1 MQLTGQRI
9 LLREFSNS
17 DVAALAAIHADPRAL
32 RYYAPEVGTLEH
44 TQMLVDM
51 FVQWANENPRDNFQ
65 LAIVDRESDALV
77 GSCGVRSKGCVSG
90 RAEFGIGIGS
100 AWWGKGIAQEAARII
115 LGFGFSELDLNE
127 VYGVTVSA
135 NTAVSKFVQRLGFT
149 PGMTRP
155 GEAWMKERNWSA
167 SEWVIT
173 RETWNQ
179 RATA

>member
-9 LLREFSNS
+9 LLREFRDS
-17 DVAALAAIHADPRAL
+17 DVVALAAIHSDPRAL

-65 LAIVDRESDALV
+65 LAIVDRETDVLM
-77 GSCGVRSKGCVSG
+77 GSCGVRRKGCAAD

-100 AWWGKGIAQEAARII
+100 TWWGKGIAQEAARLI

-127 VYGVTVSA
+127 VYGVAVSA
-135 NTAVSKFVQRLGFT
+135 NTAVSRFVQRLGFT
-149 PGMTRP
+149 LGMPRP
-155 GEAWMKERNWSA
+155 GDAWMKERNWSA

>member
-17 DVAALAAIHADPRAL
+17 DVVALAAIHADPRAL

-65 LAIVDRESDALV
+65 LAIVDRETDALL
-77 GSCGVRSKGCVSG
+77 GSCGVRSKNCSVG

-100 AWWGKGIAQEAARII
+100 AWWGKGIAHEAARII
-115 LGFGFSELDLNE
+115 LSFGFSELDLNE
-127 VYGVTVSA
+127 IYGVAVSA

-149 PGMTRP
+149 PGVTRS
-155 GEAWMKERNWSA
+155 GDAWMKERNWSA